1 MWSPK
6 DAKVPGKPQATVEK
20 SMAKMRYQE
29 LLPHE
34 LADILRAR
42 PVAYLP
48 LGTLEYHG
56 PHLAIGNDA
65 LKAEAIL
72 ERACARTGGVL
83 VPTLYWGIGG
93 GHKEYPTSV
102 LIRDQLL
109 ADLLDDILD
118 GLYRVGFRVYVLLT
132 GHYPGEQVDAV
143 KQAADRLR
151 LRHPEAKAWA
161 LPEYEAYPRER
172 RADHA
177 AKWETSILMALHPEL
192 VDMAQLAGAAA
203 PEAPEATRTLEEMNA
218 PGPLH
223 GILGQNPA
231 RYAHAALGEET
242 VGAIVGN
249 LVSWVEQALE

>member
-1 MWSPK
+1 MP
-6 DAKVPGKPQATVEK
+6 
-20 SMAKMRYQE
+20 KMRYQE

-34 LADILRAR
+34 LEAILKHTPA
-42 PVAYLP
+42 AYLP

-65 LKAEAIL
+65 LKAEGIL
-72 ERACARTGGVL
+72 ERACMRTGGVL

-102 LIRDQLL
+102 IVRDQVL
-109 ADLLDDILD
+109 AELLDEILK

-132 GHYPGEQVDAV
+132 GHYPGEQIEAV
-143 KQAADRLR
+143 RQAAERLR
-151 LRHPEAKAWA
+151 QAQPDAQVWA
-161 LPEYEAYPRER
+161 LPEYEAYPQER

-177 AKWETSILMALHPEL
+177 ARWETSILMALRPEL
-192 VDMAQLAGAAA
+192 VDMARLVGAGAPDA
-203 PEAPEATRTLEEMNA
+203 PDATRTLEEMNA

-231 RYAHAALGEET
+231 RYARRELGEET
-242 VGAIVGN
+242 INTIVDN
-249 LVSWVEQALE
+249 LVAWVERALATVRSSGTR